1 MQAATTERSTPGSW
15 STSFVTRLHR
25 YKSLLLRRWWIPVL
39 TICLGLFVEAF
50 LIYQTPPSFLST
62 SKMMMA
68 GKLNI
73 AQGAVYS
80 EENANWMGTQIQL
93 MQSAEVRRGAEALV
107 RSTHPEMQPV
117 PVEVT
122 ALQKPRTSIFDL
134 NAIGS
139 MPDYTQ
145 AYLNAVM
152 QKYVD
157 FKKGLREESGK
168 TVVTGITEQLIQ
180 TEKEL
185 RTAEDEMLEFQK
197 QNNIGFIT
205 EEGNS
210 AAAFLVKLNRDYA
223 SLKTEYDLLNLL
235 DLDQNL
241 DRAQSKNEPA
251 PAGADATEDKGMPF
265 SDVGPEGDYLKAK
278 QAVQLLKAE
287 RDTLGK
293 DLRPKHPKILKLND
307 EITKQERLIE
317 LFRSDT
323 VEKLETRRKSIGKQM
338 ENLQSNIKEWEAK
351 ALDLS
356 QRLAQFNRVKGKVDR
371 LKVLY
376 ERLTQNLRDVNVS
389 EVVDSSDQVA
399 IMEAATTP
407 VSVRPGL
414 IKSLLIGLGCGAL
427 AGLAILLLLDRIDD
441 RMASF
446 GEFQHHFSESV
457 LGQIPK
463 EKTKGKVSLLQP
475 EDARHVF
482 AESYR
487 NVRSS
492 LFFMPYEGPRPK
504 TFLITSAVP
513 NEGKSTISANLA
525 ITMALSGARTLL
537 VDADLRRGA
546 IREAFGISSKI
557 GFSEVLKQEVNWRE
571 VVVPTAYPNLFV
583 LPRGRTLSQ
592 PSEHLLRE
600 STDAL
605 LKEIYSSYDYIVI
618 DSSPVLAADDT
629 TSLAP
634 KIDATIFVVRLSY
647 TSARLTRK
655 GLELL
660 YNRQV
665 NVPGVILNFVDT
677 SLPEYYY
684 YQYSEY
690 YATPTALEPH
700 EPEMAAAAAIPPAPE
715 IRPPAPETRP
725 PAPQVDPFAAHPE
738 VASFTPAPAPEVDP
752 FAPAPAPEV
761 DPFAPAPAPRQDEPW
776 PFQPS

>member
-1 MQAATTERSTPGSW
+1 
-15 STSFVTRLHR
+15 LHR
-25 YKSLLLRRWWIPVL
+25 YKSLFLRRWWIPVL

-62 SKMMMA
+62 SKMMLA

-80 EENANWMGTQIQL
+80 EEAQNFYGTQIQL
-93 MQSAEVRRGAEALV
+93 MQSAEVKREAEALV

-117 PVEVT
+117 PVEISAV
-122 ALQKPRTSIFDL
+122 QKPRASIFDL
-134 NAIGS
+134 SAIGS
-139 MPDYTQ
+139 APDYTQ

-168 TVVTGITEQLIQ
+168 TVITGITEQLIQ
-180 TEKEL
+180 TEKDL

-197 QNNIGFIT
+197 QNNIGFIQ

-210 AAAFLVKLNRDYA
+210 AAAYLVKLNHEYA

-241 DRAQSKNEPA
+241 DRAQSKPENSMTA
-251 PAGADATEDKGMPF
+251 AGDVAEDKGMPF
-265 SDVGPEGDYLKAK
+265 ADVGPEGDYLKAK
-278 QAVQLLKAE
+278 QQVQLLKAE
-287 RDTLGK
+287 RDTLAR

-307 EITKQERLIE
+307 DITKQERLIE
-317 LFRSDT
+317 LFRNDT
-323 VEKLETRRKSIGKQM
+323 VEKLDTRRKSIGKQM

-371 LKVLY
+371 LKTLY
-376 ERLTQNLRDVNVS
+376 DRLTNNLKEVDVS
-389 EVVDSSDQVA
+389 QVVDSADQVS
-399 IMEAATTP
+399 IMEMGTAP

-414 IKSLLIGLGCGAL
+414 IKSLLIGLGCGAA
-427 AGLAILLLLDRIDD
+427 AGLGILLLLDRIDD

-446 GEFQHHFSESV
+446 GEFQHHFSENV

-463 EKTKGKVSLLQP
+463 EKAKGKVALLQA

-492 LFFMPYEGPRPK
+492 LFFMPYDGPRPK

-537 VDADLRRGA
+537 IDGDLRRGA
-546 IREAFGISSKI
+546 IREAFGLSSKI
-557 GFSEVLKQEVNWRE
+557 GFSEVLKQEVHWRE
-571 VVVPTAYPNLFV
+571 VIVPTAYPSLYI
-583 LPRGRTLSQ
+583 LPRGRTLAQ

-600 STDAL
+600 STDML
-605 LKEIYSSYDYIVI
+605 LREIYSNFDYILI

-634 KIDATIFVVRLSY
+634 KIDATIFVVRLGY

-660 YNRQV
+660 YDRQV

-690 YATPTALEPH
+690 YAQPN
-700 EPEMAAAAAIPPAPE
+700 
-715 IRPPAPETRP
+715 PET
-725 PAPQVDPFAAHPE
+725 DPLASAVHHQQQPRLTHP
-738 VASFTPAPAPEVDP
+738 S
-752 FAPAPAPEV
+752 
-761 DPFAPAPAPRQDEPW
+761 
-776 PFQPS
+776 

>member
-1 MQAATTERSTPGSW
+1 MQPPVAEKSSPGSW
-15 STSFVTRLHR
+15 STSFITRLHR

-50 LIYQTPPSFLST
+50 LAYQTPPSFLS
-62 SKMMMA
+62 SSRMMLA

-80 EENANWMGTQIQL
+80 EDSLNFYGTQIQL
-93 MQSAEVRRGAEALV
+93 MQSNEVKHGAEALV
-107 RSTHPEMQPV
+107 RSVHPEMQPV
-117 PVEVT
+117 PVEISVV
-122 ALQKPRTSIFDL
+122 QKPRTSIFEL
-134 NAIGS
+134 SAIGS
-139 MPDYTQ
+139 TPDYTQ
-145 AYLNAVM
+145 AFLNAVM
-152 QKYVD
+152 QKYLS
-157 FKKGLREESGK
+157 FKKGMREDQGK
-168 TVVTGITEQLIQ
+168 FVITGITEQLIQ
-180 TEKEL
+180 TEKDL
-185 RTAEDEMLEFQK
+185 HTAEDDMLEFQK

-241 DRAQSKNEPA
+241 DRAQAKGEAIP
-251 PAGADATEDKGMPF
+251 GTTESGEEKGMPF
-265 SDVGPEGDYLKAK
+265 SDVGPEADYLKAK
-278 QAVQLLKAE
+278 QQVQLLKAE
-287 RDTLGK
+287 RDTLAK

-307 EITKQERLIE
+307 EIMKQERLID
-317 LFRSDT
+317 LFRNDT
-323 VEKLETRRKSIGKQM
+323 VERLETRRKSIGKQM

-371 LKVLY
+371 LKTLY
-376 ERLTQNLRDVNVS
+376 DRLINNLKDIDVS
-389 EVVDSSDQVA
+389 QVVDSGDQA
-399 IMEAATTP
+399 ISVMEQATTP
-407 VSVRPGL
+407 ISVRPGL
-414 IKSLLIGLGCGAL
+414 IKSLLLGLGCGAL
-427 AGLAILLLLDRIDD
+427 AGLGILVLLDRIDD

-446 GEFQHHFSESV
+446 GEFQHHFSENI

-463 EKTKGKVSLLQP
+463 EKTKGKVTLLQP
-475 EDARHVF
+475 EDARHIF

-492 LFFMPYEGPRPK
+492 LFFMPYDGPRPK

-525 ITMALSGARTLL
+525 ITFALSGARTLL
-537 VDADLRRGA
+537 IDADLRRGA
-546 IREAFGISSKI
+546 LREAFGISSKI
-557 GFSEVLKQEVNWRE
+557 GFSEVLKQEVNWQE
-571 VVVPTAYPNLFV
+571 VVMPTAYPSLFI

-605 LKEIYSSYDYIVI
+605 LQEIYSQYDYIII

-634 KIDATIFVVRLSY
+634 KIDATIFIVRLGY
-647 TSARLTRK
+647 TSARLTKK

-660 YNRQV
+660 YSRQV

-690 YATPTALEPH
+690 YATPSSSSEVEP
-700 EPEMAAAAAIPPAPE
+700 MVAAAPAHREEPK
-715 IRPPAPETRP
+715 PAWT
-725 PAPQVDPFAAHPE
+725 
-738 VASFTPAPAPEVDP
+738 S
-752 FAPAPAPEV
+752 
-761 DPFAPAPAPRQDEPW
+761 DEPKPVW
-776 PFQPS
+776 PAEEQKQVWPPEESKPVWPPS

>member
-1 MQAATTERSTPGSW
+1 
-15 STSFVTRLHR
+15 LHR
-25 YKSLLLRRWWIPVL
+25 YKSLLLRRWWIPAL

-62 SKMMMA
+62 SKMILA
-68 GKLNI
+68 GKLNMS
-73 AQGAVYS
+73 QGAIYS
-80 EENANWMGTQIQL
+80 EDTVNFYGTQIQL
-93 MQSAEVRRGAEALV
+93 MQSSDVKRSAEALI

-117 PVEVT
+117 PVDITV
-122 ALQKPRTSIFDL
+122 AQKPRTSIFDL
-134 NAIGS
+134 SAIGRT
-139 MPDYTQ
+139 PDYTQ
-145 AYLNAVM
+145 GYLNAVM
-152 QKYVD
+152 QKYLD
-157 FKKGLREESGK
+157 FKKGRREEQGH
-168 TVVTGITEQLIQ
+168 TVISGITEQLLQ
-180 TEKEL
+180 TEKDL

-197 QNNIGFIT
+197 QNNIGFIQ

-210 AAAFLVKLNRDYA
+210 AAAYLVRLNRDYA
-223 SLKTEYDLLNLL
+223 GLKTEYDLLNLL

-241 DRAQSKNEPA
+241 DRAQVKTESS
-251 PAGADATEDKGMPF
+251 PAGEVSEEKGLPF
-265 SDVGPEGDYLKAK
+265 ADVGPESDYLKAK
-278 QAVQLLKAE
+278 QQVQLLKAE
-287 RDTLGK
+287 RDTLAK
-293 DLRPKHPKILKLND
+293 DLRPRHPKILKLND
-307 EITKQERLIE
+307 EITKQEKLID
-317 LFRSDT
+317 LFREDT

-371 LKVLY
+371 LKTLY
-376 ERLTQNLRDVNVS
+376 DRLTNNLKEIDVS
-389 EVVDSSDQVA
+389 QVVDSGDQVS
-399 IMEAATTP
+399 IMEMATSP
-407 VSVRPGL
+407 ISVRPGL
-414 IKSLLIGLGCGAL
+414 IKSLLLGLGCGAL
-427 AGLAILLLLDRIDD
+427 AGIGILILLDRIDD

-446 GEFQHHFSESV
+446 GEFQHHFSENV

-475 EDARHVF
+475 DDARHIF

-487 NVRSS
+487 NIRSS
-492 LFFMPYEGPRPK
+492 LFFMPCEGPRPK

-525 ITMALSGARTLL
+525 ITVALSGARTLL
-537 VDADLRRGA
+537 IDADLRRGA
-546 IREAFGISSKI
+546 LREAFGISSKI

-571 VVVPTAYPNLFV
+571 VVVPTSYPNLFI
-583 LPRGRTLSQ
+583 LPRGKTLSQ
-592 PSEHLLRE
+592 PSEHLLRD

-605 LKEIYSSYDYIVI
+605 LKEIYHYYDYILI

-634 KIDATIFVVRLSY
+634 KIDATLFVVRLSY

-690 YATPTALEPH
+690 YTTPSSAADGEPL
-700 EPEMAAAAAIPPAPE
+700 
-715 IRPPAPETRP
+715 TVT
-725 PAPQVDPFAAHPE
+725 PQHDEAKHP
-738 VASFTPAPAPEVDP
+738 
-752 FAPAPAPEV
+752 
-761 DPFAPAPAPRQDEPW
+761 
-776 PFQPS
+776 QPS